1 MENWKKNLYVVW
13 VGCFLTGTGLN
24 LIMPFLPL
32 YIEELGVHNP
42 DQVSMWSGIALSS
55 TFLVSAIM
63 SPIWGKLADQKGR
76 RIMLLRAALGMAIA
90 MILMGLVSNVYQFV
104 GLRLLMG
111 IFSGYIMP
119 LLLHKFLVIVAAG
132 LSGHYPRRRFRV
144 C

>member
-1 MENWKKNLYVVW
+1 
-13 VGCFLTGTGLN
+13 
-24 LIMPFLPL
+24 
-32 YIEELGVHNP
+32 
-42 DQVSMWSGIALSS
+42 
-55 TFLVSAIM
+55 M

-111 IFSGYIMP
+111 IFQDIFQQQMP

-132 LSGHYPRRRFRV
+132 LSGHYLRRRFRV

>member
-111 IFSGYIMP
+111 IFSGYISTANA
-119 LLLHKFLVIVAAG
+119 LIATQV
-132 LSGHYPRRRFRV
+132 PRHR
-144 C
+144 